1 MPDNDNKDALKR
13 LEVQEDASKVQ
24 QATLEGIEALLTQLL
39 RNQPGWNRDRHFIA
53 DNRHEVNDNIHA
65 NSERKEET
73 IVSVLRLTTRFWKTV
88 RLKFTPTR
96 TQFPYLEDILIDK

>member
-39 RNQPGWNRDRHFIA
+39 RNQPG
-53 DNRHEVNDNIHA
+53 
-65 NSERKEET
+65 
-73 IVSVLRLTTRFWKTV
+73 
-88 RLKFTPTR
+88 
-96 TQFPYLEDILIDK
+96 